1 MFPYLE
7 SLSDYSS
14 MGEFFLIV
22 GVCQVGMEK

>member
-22 GVCQVGMEK
+22 EVCQVEMKK